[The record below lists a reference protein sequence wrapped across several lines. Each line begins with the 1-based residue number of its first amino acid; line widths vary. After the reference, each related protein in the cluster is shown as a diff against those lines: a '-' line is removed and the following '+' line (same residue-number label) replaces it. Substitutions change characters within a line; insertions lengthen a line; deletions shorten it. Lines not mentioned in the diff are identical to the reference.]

1 MKIISKLML
10 DVLLLEPTKNN
21 EDGVLS
27 IGHSKSDLAKVGIH
41 YDFVQENESLSYKNV
56 LRGLHYQI
64 THPQGKLIRV
74 VSGSI
79 FDVVVDMRRSSP
91 FFGKSTFFSLSH
103 ENELLAWI
111 PPGYAHGFYVTSD
124 YAKIIYNVTDYRVQ
138 ESERTL
144 LWSDKELG
152 IEWPICEDSPILSE
166 KDASGH
172 LFQDFKEE
180 ILFNK

>member
-1 MKIISKLML
+1 MKIISRLML
-10 DVLLLEPTKNN
+10 DVLLLEPSKKN
-21 EDGVLS
+21 EEGVQTMVF
-27 IGHSKSDLAKVGIH
+27 SKGDLAKVGIH
-41 YDFVQENESLSYKNV
+41 SEFVQENESLSYKNV

-79 FDVVVDMRRSSP
+79 FDAVVDIRRSSP
-91 FFGKSTFFSLSH
+91 FFGKSTCFSLSD
-103 ENELLAWI
+103 ENGLMAWI

-144 LWSDKELG
+144 LWSDKVLG
-152 IEWPICEDSPILSE
+152 IEWPIGENSPLLSE
-166 KDASGH
+166 KDANGH
-172 LFQDFKEE
+172 LFQDFKDVVV
-180 ILFNK
+180 FNK